1 MQTLFII
8 AFLSFVV
15 GVFVYDI
22 IYNSKKNASEEK
34 EQQEPKEI
42 ASNMFDSW
50 LNELE
55 EKEQPESCSIDN
67 PDCENCGS

>member
-22 IYNSKKNASEEK
+22 IYNSKKN
-34 EQQEPKEI
+34 
-42 ASNMFDSW
+42 D
-50 LNELE
+50 
-55 EKEQPESCSIDN
+55 
-67 PDCENCGS
+67 